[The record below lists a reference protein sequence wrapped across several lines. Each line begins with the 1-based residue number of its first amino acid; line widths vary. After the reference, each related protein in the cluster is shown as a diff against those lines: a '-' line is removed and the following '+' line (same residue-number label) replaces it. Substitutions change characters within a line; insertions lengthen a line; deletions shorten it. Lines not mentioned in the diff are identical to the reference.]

1 MLTGVALKQF
11 QHEAHEV
18 LVISSTVP
26 AWFDASDVSWHC
38 TWNQI
43 TSRLAN
49 KDTKSLFCKNI
60 KLAKISKKKPTRQ
73 GLSQSKV
80 LQTDMY
86 QSYRDINNLPPPPAP
101 TYPGHLTSQD
111 AYWGSN
117 LSLVVVIGRGEFDT
131 HRSGREVTESR
142 SKGNPVLALCALFM

>member
-1 MLTGVALKQF
+1 MLTGAALKQF

-60 KLAKISKKKPTRQ
+60 KLTKISKKKPTRQ

-86 QSYRDINNLPPPPAP
+86 QSYRDINNPPPPHTLGIWLVKMP
-101 TYPGHLTSQD
+101 TG
-111 AYWGSN
+111 GSN